1 MLVKRSVL
9 ALVDDQPW
17 DMNRPLENG
26 CKVKFLHFKDPKPY
40 QSNLV
45 KVEFM
50 ENKNLLENFNFNL
63 LGLLEIVFISAWEL
77 SRISFQK

>member
-17 DMNRPLENG
+17 DMNRPLETG

-45 KVEFM
+45 KGEFM

-77 SRISFQK
+77 SRISF